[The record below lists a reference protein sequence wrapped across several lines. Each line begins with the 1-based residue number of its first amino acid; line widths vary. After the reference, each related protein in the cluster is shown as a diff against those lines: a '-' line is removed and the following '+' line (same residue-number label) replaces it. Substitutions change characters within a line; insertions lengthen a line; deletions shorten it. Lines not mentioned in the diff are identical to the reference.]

1 MKYNH
6 RLKDS
11 KRERKS
17 AWVLIMLKTPTKYS
31 ISGSMREWERE
42 THNDRGTER
51 ERIRQRQT
59 ETGRDRDRQRQRES
73 DTERKGEAIGKERLR
88 ETENPKI
95 RLHFKMTLFVGIT
108 IKLFHLW
115 QNTSTIQLLNIH
127 SFIDSLICPFHS
139 FIL

>member
-1 MKYNH
+1 
-6 RLKDS
+6 
-11 KRERKS
+11 
-17 AWVLIMLKTPTKYS
+17 
-31 ISGSMREWERE
+31 MREWERE

-95 RLHFKMTLFVGIT
+95 RLHFKNDVVCRHN
-108 IKLFHLW
+108 HLALPSLAEHIY
-115 QNTSTIQLLNIH
+115 NTVTEHPFIH
-127 SFIDSLICPFHS
+127 
-139 FIL
+139 